1 MIKQQIKKENSP
13 ILAKIDQSNIHIFSG
28 ITNESELGNDIH
40 WHREFHGGGI
50 DNPLIVVANH
60 EQNTG
65 TCGSNTVHTWHS
77 ILDIFVLVYTISL
90 VLKK

>member
-1 MIKQQIKKENSP
+1 MIKTQIKKERSP

-65 TCGSNTVHTWHS
+65 TCGSNTVHTCHS
-77 ILDIFVLVYTISL
+77 LLDIFVVL
-90 VLKK
+90 VLYTLK